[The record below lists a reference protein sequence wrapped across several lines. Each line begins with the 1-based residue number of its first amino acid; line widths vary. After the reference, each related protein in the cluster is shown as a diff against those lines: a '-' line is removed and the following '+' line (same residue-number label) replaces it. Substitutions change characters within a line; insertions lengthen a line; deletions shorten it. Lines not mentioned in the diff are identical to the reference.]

1 MLNKQL
7 EVNVN
12 NELMLSKLAEN
23 LNLDF
28 ITDGS
33 NIKKIADTYS
43 NEHVQFANVVD
54 QTIATGYVSTM
65 PTEYLDLFGRQYNL
79 QRKRYNNIVIL
90 SNTEAVSV
98 RINKDQAL
106 VTAIDQ
112 PTQILLA
119 NTVIFSNES
128 LIKNGITRIVNNL

>member
-1 MLNKQL
+1 MKLLNKQL

-43 NEHVQFANVVD
+43 NEHVQFANVLD
-54 QTIATGYVSTM
+54 QTISTGFVSTM
-65 PTEYLDLFGRQYNL
+65 PSEYLDLFSKTFQIKTLEKAYNSIKPRQNREL
-79 QRKRYNNIVIL
+79 FF
-90 SNTEAVSV
+90 
-98 RINKDQAL
+98 
-106 VTAIDQ
+106 
-112 PTQILLA
+112 
-119 NTVIFSNES
+119 IFEV
-128 LIKNGITRIVNNL
+128 K